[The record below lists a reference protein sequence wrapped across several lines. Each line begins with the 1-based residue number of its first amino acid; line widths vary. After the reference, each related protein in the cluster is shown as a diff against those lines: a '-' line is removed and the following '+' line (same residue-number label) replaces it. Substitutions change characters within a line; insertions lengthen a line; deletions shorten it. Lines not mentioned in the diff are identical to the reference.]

1 MFSCVKDAKIYIK
14 CHLDREM
21 SHAMLYFA
29 ENTIGA
35 FIRIDGLM
43 NSRQIDA
50 SCAIGLKSTWIKK
63 FHLSSPEASLVFR
76 ESYLDKL
83 LCLRKKSE
91 GKYNNTSL

>member
-35 FIRIDGLM
+35 FICIDGLM
-43 NSRQIDA
+43 NSHQIDA
-50 SCAIGLKSTWIKK
+50 SCVIGLKSTWIKK
-63 FHLSSPEASLVFR
+63 FHLAGSKFSIPRVLS
-76 ESYLDKL
+76 
-83 LCLRKKSE
+83 
-91 GKYNNTSL
+91 G